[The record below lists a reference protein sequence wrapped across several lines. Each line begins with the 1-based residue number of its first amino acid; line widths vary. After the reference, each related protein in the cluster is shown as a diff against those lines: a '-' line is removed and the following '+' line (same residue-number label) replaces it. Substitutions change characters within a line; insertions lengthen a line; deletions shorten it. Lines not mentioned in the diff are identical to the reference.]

1 MKRKFKYMPILKT
14 RPSENKAYEKLTD
27 DVKDKILPIIEM
39 TGARSYKYP
48 KTHKTLAGVV
58 RPGDINKKIDN
69 ILSLVKTRPFI
80 LDITDDESLM
90 YDGIN
95 IIKNPENGYQ
105 EWRRFLTKNENF
117 KQLVI
122 PTIQF
127 DTNYIADTF
136 LQIKELN
143 KEFKYLALKISAFK
157 FNTPDKCSNLF
168 NVHNLSANTI
178 IQSIIDKI
186 VEITGNDK
194 LILILD
200 FGFISEFEKYKSI
213 IDECLNNL
221 TNTSHLKAIIPVSSS
236 FPSYVKPIPEDT
248 FEAQEGILYTHIQ
261 NTKNYSNICF
271 GDYASLHPVKYPT
284 SGGGWIPRIDY
295 IENTNILKYSYK
307 RASSDK
313 KNKNNSDAYEE
324 LAKRVINA
332 SNYQQIDNLTVWGDE
347 QIDLKSKGENNGN
360 APSFWI
366 SVRANLYMTIQ
377 CSRIDSSLVL
387 DL

>member
-27 DVKDKILPIIEM
+27 GVKDKILPIIEM

-157 FNTPDKCSNLF
+157 FNNPDKCSNLF

-332 SNYQQIDNLTVWGDE
+332 SNYQQIDILTVWGDE
-347 QIDLKSKGENNGN
+347 QINLKSKGKNNGN

>member
-1 MKRKFKYMPILKT
+1 MPILKT
-14 RPSENKAYEKLTD
+14 RPSENKAYEKLSDT
-27 DVKDKILPIIEM
+27 VKDNILPIIEM

-48 KTHKTLAGVV
+48 KTHKTLAGVI
-58 RPGDINKKIDN
+58 RPGDINKKIEN
-69 ILSLVKTRPFI
+69 ILSLVQNRPFI

-95 IIKNPENGYQ
+95 VIKNPENGYH
-105 EWRRFLTKNENF
+105 EWRKFLTKNEDF
-117 KQLVI
+117 KKLVI

-127 DTNYIADTF
+127 DTNHIADTF
-136 LQIKELN
+136 LQIEELN

-157 FNTPDKCSNLF
+157 FNVPDKCSNLF
-168 NVHNLSANTI
+168 SVHNLSANTI

-186 VEITGNDK
+186 VEKIGENK

-200 FGFISEFEKYKSI
+200 FGFISEFERYKSI
-213 IDECLNNL
+213 IDDCLGSIKN
-221 TNTSHLKAIIPVSSS
+221 TNHLKAIIPVSSS
-236 FPSYVKPIPEDT
+236 FPSYVKPISENT
-248 FEAQEGILYTHIQ
+248 FNAQEELLYSYIK
-261 NTKNYSNICF
+261 NTQKYSNIYF

-295 IENTNILKYSYK
+295 IENSDILKYSYK

-324 LAKRVINA
+324 LAKLVKDA
-332 SNYQQIDNLTVWGDE
+332 SNYKQINGLNIWGDE

-366 SVRANLYMTIQ
+366 SVRANLYMTIL
-377 CSRIDSSLVL
+377 CSRVKSNLVL

>member
-1 MKRKFKYMPILKT
+1 MKKTFKYMPILKT
-14 RPSENKAYEKLTD
+14 RPSENKAYEKLAD
-27 DVKDKILPIIEM
+27 SVKDKILPIIEM

-48 KTHKTLAGVV
+48 KNHKTLAGVV
-58 RPGDINKKIDN
+58 RHGDINKKIEN
-69 ILSLVKTRPFI
+69 ILSLVKNRPFI
-80 LDITDDESLM
+80 LDSTDDESLM

-95 IIKNPENGYQ
+95 IIKKPENGYQ
-105 EWRRFLTKNENF
+105 EWRRFLTKNEKF

-127 DTNYIADTF
+127 DTNYLADTF
-136 LQIKELN
+136 LQIDELN

-157 FNTPDKCSNLF
+157 FNNSDKCSNLF
-168 NVHNLSANTI
+168 NVHNLSANII

-186 VEITGNDK
+186 VEKIGNNK

-213 IDECLNNL
+213 INECLDKL
-221 TNTSHLKAIIPVSSS
+221 VNTHHLKAVVPVSSS
-236 FPSYVKPIPEDT
+236 FPSYVKPIPEYT
-248 FEAQEGILYTHIQ
+248 FEAQEELLYSHIK
-261 NTKNYSNICF
+261 NTKNYPNICF

-295 IENTNILKYSYK
+295 IENAKHIKYSYK

-324 LAKRVINA
+324 LAKLVISA
-332 SNYQQIDNLTVWGDE
+332 SNYQPVDNLTVWGDE

-377 CSRIDSSLVL
+377 CSRISSSLVL

>member
-27 DVKDKILPIIEM
+27 AVKDKILPIIEM

-58 RPGDINKKIDN
+58 RPGNINKKIDN

-105 EWRRFLTKNENF
+105 EWRRFLTKNEKF

-157 FNTPDKCSNLF
+157 FNNPDKCSNLF

-213 IDECLNNL
+213 IDKCLNNL

-295 IENTNILKYSYK
+295 IENANILKYSYK

>member
-27 DVKDKILPIIEM
+27 AVKDKILPIIEM

-58 RPGDINKKIDN
+58 RPGNINKKIDN

-157 FNTPDKCSNLF
+157 FNNLDKCSNLF

-213 IDECLNNL
+213 IDKCLNNL

>member
-27 DVKDKILPIIEM
+27 AVKDKILPIIEM

-48 KTHKTLAGVV
+48 KTHKTLAGMV

-157 FNTPDKCSNLF
+157 FNNPDKCSNLF

-313 KNKNNSDAYEE
+313 KNKNNM
-324 LAKRVINA
+324 
-332 SNYQQIDNLTVWGDE
+332 
-347 QIDLKSKGENNGN
+347 
-360 APSFWI
+360 F
-366 SVRANLYMTIQ
+366 
-377 CSRIDSSLVL
+377 SL
-387 DL
+387 

>member
-1 MKRKFKYMPILKT
+1 MKKTFRYMPILKT
-14 RPSENKAYEKLTD
+14 RPSENKAYEKLSDT
-27 DVKDKILPIIEM
+27 VKDNILPIIEM

-48 KTHKTLAGVV
+48 KTHKTLAGVI
-58 RPGDINKKIDN
+58 RPGDINKKIEN
-69 ILSLVKTRPFI
+69 ILSLVQNRPFI

-95 IIKNPENGYQ
+95 VIKNPENGYH
-105 EWRRFLTKNENF
+105 EWRKFLTKNEDF
-117 KQLVI
+117 KKLVI

-127 DTNYIADTF
+127 DTNHIADTF
-136 LQIKELN
+136 LQIEELN

-157 FNTPDKCSNLF
+157 FNVPDKCSNLF
-168 NVHNLSANTI
+168 SVHNLSANTI

-186 VEITGNDK
+186 VEKIGENK

-200 FGFISEFEKYKSI
+200 FGFISEFERYKSI
-213 IDECLNNL
+213 IDDCLGSIKN
-221 TNTSHLKAIIPVSSS
+221 TNHLKAIIPVSSS
-236 FPSYVKPIPEDT
+236 FPSYVKPISENT
-248 FEAQEGILYTHIQ
+248 FNAQEELLYSYIK
-261 NTKNYSNICF
+261 NTQKYSNIYF

-295 IENTNILKYSYK
+295 IENSDILKYSYK

-324 LAKRVINA
+324 LAKLVKDA
-332 SNYQQIDNLTVWGDE
+332 SNYKQINGLNIWGDE

-366 SVRANLYMTIQ
+366 SVRANLYMTIL
-377 CSRIDSSLVL
+377 CSRVKSNLVL

>member
-1 MKRKFKYMPILKT
+1 MKKNFRYMPILKT
-14 RPSENKAYEKLTD
+14 RPSENKAYEKLSDT
-27 DVKDKILPIIEM
+27 VKDNILPIIEM

-48 KTHKTLAGVV
+48 KTHKTLAGVI
-58 RPGDINKKIDN
+58 RPGDINKKIEN
-69 ILSLVKTRPFI
+69 ILSLVQNRPFI

-95 IIKNPENGYQ
+95 VIKNPENGYY
-105 EWRRFLTKNENF
+105 EWRKFLTKNEDF
-117 KQLVI
+117 KKLVI

-127 DTNYIADTF
+127 DTNHIADTF
-136 LQIKELN
+136 LQIEELN

-157 FNTPDKCSNLF
+157 FNVPDKCSNLF
-168 NVHNLSANTI
+168 NVHNLSANTV
-178 IQSIIDKI
+178 IQSVIDKI
-186 VEITGNDK
+186 VEKIGENK

-200 FGFISEFEKYKSI
+200 FGFISEFERYKSI
-213 IDECLNNL
+213 IDDCLGSIKN
-221 TNTSHLKAIIPVSSS
+221 TNHLKAIIPVSSS
-236 FPSYVKPIPEDT
+236 FPSYVKPISENT
-248 FEAQEGILYTHIQ
+248 FNAQEELLYSYIK
-261 NTKNYSNICF
+261 NTQKYSNIYF

-295 IENTNILKYSYK
+295 IENSDILKYSYK

-324 LAKRVINA
+324 LAKLVKDA
-332 SNYQQIDNLTVWGDE
+332 SNYKQINGLNIWGDE

-366 SVRANLYMTIQ
+366 SVRANLYMTIL
-377 CSRIDSSLVL
+377 CSRVKSNLVL

>member
-27 DVKDKILPIIEM
+27 AVKDKILPIIEM

-58 RPGDINKKIDN
+58 RPGNINKKIDN

-105 EWRRFLTKNENF
+105 EWRRFLTKNEKF

-157 FNTPDKCSNLF
+157 FNNPDKCSNLF

-213 IDECLNNL
+213 IDKCLNNL

>member
-1 MKRKFKYMPILKT
+1 MKRTFKYMPILKT

-27 DVKDKILPIIEM
+27 VVKDRILPIIEM

-69 ILSLVKTRPFI
+69 ILSLVKNRPFI

-105 EWRRFLTKNENF
+105 EWRRFLTKNEKF

-136 LQIKELN
+136 LQIQELN
-143 KEFKYLALKISAFK
+143 KEFRYLALKISAFK
-157 FNTPDKCSNLF
+157 FNNPDKCSNLF

-213 IDECLNNL
+213 IDECLNKL
-221 TNTSHLKAIIPVSSS
+221 TNTKHLKAIIPVSSS
-236 FPSYVKPIPEDT
+236 FPSYVKPVPEHT
-248 FEAQEGILYTHIQ
+248 FEAQEELLYSHIK
-261 NTKNYSNICF
+261 NTNNYPNICF

-295 IENTNILKYSYK
+295 IENTEILKYSYK

-324 LAKRVINA
+324 LAKLVVNA
-332 SNYQQIDNLTVWGDE
+332 SNYQQIDKLSVWGDE

-366 SVRANLYMTIQ
+366 SVRANLYMTIL
-377 CSRIDSSLVL
+377 CSRANSNLVL

>member
-27 DVKDKILPIIEM
+27 AVKDKILPIIEM

-58 RPGDINKKIDN
+58 RSGDINKKIDN

>member
-1 MKRKFKYMPILKT
+1 MKKTFRYMPILKT
-14 RPSENKAYEKLTD
+14 RPSENKAYEKLSDT
-27 DVKDKILPIIEM
+27 VKDNILPIIEM

-48 KTHKTLAGVV
+48 KTHKTLAGVI
-58 RPGDINKKIDN
+58 RPGDINKKIEN
-69 ILSLVKTRPFI
+69 ILSLVQNRPFI

-95 IIKNPENGYQ
+95 VIKNPENGYH
-105 EWRRFLTKNENF
+105 EWRKFLTKNEDF
-117 KQLVI
+117 KKLVI

-127 DTNYIADTF
+127 DTNHIADTF
-136 LQIKELN
+136 LQIEELN

-157 FNTPDKCSNLF
+157 FNVPDKCSNLF
-168 NVHNLSANTI
+168 SVHNLSANTI

-186 VEITGNDK
+186 VEKIGENK

-200 FGFISEFEKYKSI
+200 FGFISEFERYKSV
-213 IDECLNNL
+213 IDDCLGSIKN
-221 TNTSHLKAIIPVSSS
+221 TNHLKAIIPVSSS
-236 FPSYVKPIPEDT
+236 FPSYVKPISENT
-248 FEAQEGILYTHIQ
+248 FNAQEELLYSYIK
-261 NTKNYSNICF
+261 NTQKYSNIYF

-295 IENTNILKYSYK
+295 IENSDILKYSYK

-324 LAKRVINA
+324 LAKLVKDA
-332 SNYQQIDNLTVWGDE
+332 SNYKQINGLNIWGDE

-366 SVRANLYMTIQ
+366 SVRANLYMTIL
-377 CSRIDSSLVL
+377 CSRVKSNLVL

>member
-1 MKRKFKYMPILKT
+1 MPILKT
-14 RPSENKAYEKLTD
+14 RPSENKAYEKLSDT
-27 DVKDKILPIIEM
+27 VKDNILPIIEM

-48 KTHKTLAGVV
+48 KTHKTLAGVI
-58 RPGDINKKIDN
+58 RPGDINKKIEN
-69 ILSLVKTRPFI
+69 ILSLVQNRPFI

-95 IIKNPENGYQ
+95 VIKNPENGYY
-105 EWRRFLTKNENF
+105 EWRKFLTKNEDF
-117 KQLVI
+117 KKLVI

-127 DTNYIADTF
+127 DTNHIADTF
-136 LQIKELN
+136 LQIEELN

-157 FNTPDKCSNLF
+157 FNVPDKCSNLF
-168 NVHNLSANTI
+168 NVHNLSANTV
-178 IQSIIDKI
+178 IQSVIDKI
-186 VEITGNDK
+186 VEKIGENK

-200 FGFISEFEKYKSI
+200 FGFISEFERYKSI
-213 IDECLNNL
+213 IDDCLGSIKN
-221 TNTSHLKAIIPVSSS
+221 TNHLKAIIPVSSS
-236 FPSYVKPIPEDT
+236 FPSYVKPISENT
-248 FEAQEGILYTHIQ
+248 FNAQEELLYSYIK
-261 NTKNYSNICF
+261 NTQKYSNIYF

-295 IENTNILKYSYK
+295 IENSDILKYSYK

-324 LAKRVINA
+324 LAKLVKDA
-332 SNYQQIDNLTVWGDE
+332 SNYKQINGLNIWGDE

-366 SVRANLYMTIQ
+366 SVRANLYMTIL
-377 CSRIDSSLVL
+377 CSRVKSNLVL

>member
-1 MKRKFKYMPILKT
+1 MKKTFRYMPILKT
-14 RPSENKAYEKLTD
+14 RPSENKAYEKLSDT
-27 DVKDKILPIIEM
+27 VKDNILPIIEM

-48 KTHKTLAGVV
+48 KTHKTLAGVI
-58 RPGDINKKIDN
+58 RPGDINKKIEN
-69 ILSLVKTRPFI
+69 ILSLVQNRPFI

-90 YDGIN
+90 YDGISV
-95 IIKNPENGYQ
+95 IKNPENGYH
-105 EWRRFLTKNENF
+105 EWRKFLTKNEDF
-117 KQLVI
+117 KKLVI

-136 LQIKELN
+136 LQIEELN

-157 FNTPDKCSNLF
+157 FNVPDKCSNLF
-168 NVHNLSANTI
+168 SVHNLSANTI

-186 VEITGNDK
+186 VEKIGENK

-200 FGFISEFEKYKSI
+200 FGFISEFERYKSI
-213 IDECLNNL
+213 IDDCLGSIKN
-221 TNTSHLKAIIPVSSS
+221 TNHLKAIIPVSSS
-236 FPSYVKPIPEDT
+236 FPSYVKPISENT
-248 FEAQEGILYTHIQ
+248 FNAQEELLYSYIK
-261 NTKNYSNICF
+261 NTQKYSNIYF

-295 IENTNILKYSYK
+295 IENSDILKYSYK

-324 LAKRVINA
+324 LAKLVKDA
-332 SNYQQIDNLTVWGDE
+332 SNYKQINGLNIWGDE

-366 SVRANLYMTIQ
+366 SVRANLYMTIL
-377 CSRIDSSLVL
+377 CSRVKSNLVL

>member
-58 RPGDINKKIDN
+58 RSGDINKKIDN

-213 IDECLNNL
+213 IDKCLNNL

>member
-27 DVKDKILPIIEM
+27 AVKDKILPIIEM

-58 RPGDINKKIDN
+58 KSGDINKKIDN

>member
-1 MKRKFKYMPILKT
+1 MPILKT
-14 RPSENKAYEKLTD
+14 RPSENKAYEKLSDT
-27 DVKDKILPIIEM
+27 VKDNILPIIEM

-48 KTHKTLAGVV
+48 KTHKTLAGVI
-58 RPGDINKKIDN
+58 RPGDINKKIEN
-69 ILSLVKTRPFI
+69 ILSLVQNRPFI

-95 IIKNPENGYQ
+95 VIKNPENGYH
-105 EWRRFLTKNENF
+105 EWRKFLTKNEDF
-117 KQLVI
+117 KKLVI

-136 LQIKELN
+136 LQIEELN

-157 FNTPDKCSNLF
+157 FNVPDKCSNLF
-168 NVHNLSANTI
+168 SVHNLSANTI

-186 VEITGNDK
+186 VEKIGENK

-200 FGFISEFEKYKSI
+200 FGFISEFERYKSI
-213 IDECLNNL
+213 IDDCLGSIKN
-221 TNTSHLKAIIPVSSS
+221 TNHLKAIIPVSSS
-236 FPSYVKPIPEDT
+236 FPSYVKPISENT
-248 FEAQEGILYTHIQ
+248 FNAQEELLYSYIK
-261 NTKNYSNICF
+261 NTQKYSNIYF

-295 IENTNILKYSYK
+295 IENSDILKYSYK

-324 LAKRVINA
+324 LAKLVKDA
-332 SNYQQIDNLTVWGDE
+332 SNYKQINGLNIWGDE

-366 SVRANLYMTIQ
+366 SVRANLYMTIL
-377 CSRIDSSLVL
+377 CSRVKSNLVL

>member
-58 RPGDINKKIDN
+58 RPGNINKKIDN

-186 VEITGNDK
+186 VEITGNYK

-213 IDECLNNL
+213 IDKCLNNL

>member
-1 MKRKFKYMPILKT
+1 MKKTFRYMPILKT
-14 RPSENKAYEKLTD
+14 RPSENKAYEKLSDT
-27 DVKDKILPIIEM
+27 VKDNILPIIEM

-48 KTHKTLAGVV
+48 KTHKTLAGVI
-58 RPGDINKKIDN
+58 RPGDINKKIEN
-69 ILSLVKTRPFI
+69 ILSLVQNRPFI

-95 IIKNPENGYQ
+95 VIKNPENGYH
-105 EWRRFLTKNENF
+105 EWRKFLTKNEDF
-117 KQLVI
+117 KKLVI

-136 LQIKELN
+136 LQIEELN

-157 FNTPDKCSNLF
+157 FNVPDKCSNLF
-168 NVHNLSANTI
+168 SVHNLSANTI

-186 VEITGNDK
+186 VEKIGENK

-200 FGFISEFEKYKSI
+200 FGFISEFERYKSI
-213 IDECLNNL
+213 IDDCLGSIKN
-221 TNTSHLKAIIPVSSS
+221 TNHLKAIIPVSSS
-236 FPSYVKPIPEDT
+236 FPSYVKPISENT
-248 FEAQEGILYTHIQ
+248 FNAQEELLYSYIK
-261 NTKNYSNICF
+261 NTQKYSNIYF

-295 IENTNILKYSYK
+295 IENSDILKYSYK

-324 LAKRVINA
+324 LAKLVKDA
-332 SNYQQIDNLTVWGDE
+332 SNYKQINGLNIWGDE

-366 SVRANLYMTIQ
+366 SVRANLYMTIL
-377 CSRIDSSLVL
+377 CSRVKSNLVL

>member
-1 MKRKFKYMPILKT
+1 MKKTFRYMPILKT
-14 RPSENKAYEKLTD
+14 RPSENKAYEKLSD
-27 DVKDKILPIIEM
+27 AVKDNILPIIEM

-48 KTHKTLAGVV
+48 KTHKTLAGVI
-58 RPGDINKKIDN
+58 RPGDINKKIEN
-69 ILSLVKTRPFI
+69 ILSLVKNRPFI

-95 IIKNPENGYQ
+95 VIKNPENGYL
-105 EWRRFLTKNENF
+105 EWRKFLTKNENF
-117 KQLVI
+117 KKLVI

-136 LQIKELN
+136 LQIEELN

-157 FNTPDKCSNLF
+157 FNTPDKCSSLF

-186 VEITGNDK
+186 VEKIGENK

-213 IDECLNNL
+213 IDDCLISIK
-221 TNTSHLKAIIPVSSS
+221 NTSHLKAIIPVSSS
-236 FPSYVKPIPEDT
+236 FPSYVKPIPENT
-248 FEAQEGILYTHIQ
+248 FNAQEELLYSYIK
-261 NTKNYSNICF
+261 NTQNYSNIYF

-295 IENTNILKYSYK
+295 IENSKTLKYSYK

-324 LAKRVINA
+324 LAKLVKNA
-332 SNYQQIDNLTVWGDE
+332 SNYQQISGLNIWGDE

-366 SVRANLYMTIQ
+366 SVRANLYMTIL
-377 CSRIDSSLVL
+377 CSRVNSSLVL

>member
-1 MKRKFKYMPILKT
+1 MKKTFRYMPILKT
-14 RPSENKAYEKLTD
+14 RPSENKAYEKLSDT
-27 DVKDKILPIIEM
+27 VKDNILPIIEM

-48 KTHKTLAGVV
+48 KTHKTLAGVI
-58 RPGDINKKIDN
+58 RPGDINKKIEN
-69 ILSLVKTRPFI
+69 ILSLVQNRPFI

-95 IIKNPENGYQ
+95 VIKNPENGYH
-105 EWRRFLTKNENF
+105 EWRKFLTKNEDF
-117 KQLVI
+117 KKLVI

-127 DTNYIADTF
+127 DTNHIADTF
-136 LQIKELN
+136 LQIEELN

-157 FNTPDKCSNLF
+157 FNVPDKCSNLF
-168 NVHNLSANTI
+168 NVHNLSANTV
-178 IQSIIDKI
+178 IQSVIDKI
-186 VEITGNDK
+186 VEKIGENK

-200 FGFISEFEKYKSI
+200 FGFISEFERYKSI
-213 IDECLNNL
+213 IDDCLGSIKN
-221 TNTSHLKAIIPVSSS
+221 TNHLKAIIPVSSS
-236 FPSYVKPIPEDT
+236 FPSYVKPISENT
-248 FEAQEGILYTHIQ
+248 FNAQEELLYSYIK
-261 NTKNYSNICF
+261 NTQKYSNIYF

-295 IENTNILKYSYK
+295 IENSDILKYSYK

-324 LAKRVINA
+324 LAKLVKDA
-332 SNYQQIDNLTVWGDE
+332 SNYKQINGLNIWGDE

-366 SVRANLYMTIQ
+366 SVRANLYMTIL
-377 CSRIDSSLVL
+377 CSRVKSNLVL

>member
-1 MKRKFKYMPILKT
+1 MKKSFKYMPILKT
-14 RPSENKAYEKLTD
+14 RPSENKAYEKLSDT
-27 DVKDKILPIIEM
+27 VKDNILPIIEM

-69 ILSLVKTRPFI
+69 ILSLVKNRPFI

-95 IIKNPENGYQ
+95 VIKNHENGYQ
-105 EWRRFLTKNENF
+105 EWRKFLTKNETF

-127 DTNYIADTF
+127 DTNYIPDTF
-136 LQIKELN
+136 WQIEELN
-143 KEFKYLALKISAFK
+143 KDFKYLALKVSAFK
-157 FNTPDKCSNLF
+157 FNNPDKSSNLF

-186 VEITGNDK
+186 VEKIGENK

-200 FGFISEFEKYKSI
+200 FGFINEFEKYQSI
-213 IDECLNNL
+213 IEDCLNAI
-221 TNTSHLKAIIPVSSS
+221 TNTNHLKAIIPVSSS
-236 FPSYVKPIPEDT
+236 FPSYVKPISEHT
-248 FEAQEGILYTHIQ
+248 FEAQEELLYKYIQ
-261 NTKNYSNICF
+261 NIKNCSNLYF

-295 IENTNILKYSYK
+295 IVNDKTLKYSYK

-324 LAKRVINA
+324 LATLVLNA
-332 SNYQQIDNLTVWGDE
+332 TNYKQIDHLNIWGDE

-377 CSRIDSSLVL
+377 YTRTNSSLVL

>member
-1 MKRKFKYMPILKT
+1 MKRTFRYMPILKT
-14 RPSENKAYEKLTD
+14 RPSENKAYEKLNDTI
-27 DVKDKILPIIEM
+27 KDNILPIIEM

-48 KTHKTLAGVV
+48 KTHKTLAGVI
-58 RPGDINKKIDN
+58 RPGDINKKIES
-69 ILSLVKTRPFI
+69 ILSLVKNRPFI

-95 IIKNPENGYQ
+95 VIKNPENGYQ
-105 EWRRFLTKNENF
+105 EWRKFLTKNENF

-136 LQIKELN
+136 LQIEELN

-157 FNTPDKCSNLF
+157 FNDPDKCSNLF

-186 VEITGNDK
+186 VEKIGENK

-200 FGFISEFEKYKSI
+200 FGFISEFEKYKLI
-213 IDECLNNL
+213 IDDCLAKI
-221 TNTSHLKAIIPVSSS
+221 TNTNHLKAVIPVSSS
-236 FPSYVKPIPEDT
+236 FPSYVRPIPEYSM
-248 FEAQEGILYTHIQ
+248 EAQEELLYSYIK
-261 NTKNYSNICF
+261 NTKKYSNIYF

-295 IENTNILKYSYK
+295 IENSKVLKYSYR

-324 LAKRVINA
+324 LAKLVKNA
-332 SNYQQIDNLTVWGDE
+332 SNYKQIDNLNIWGDE

-366 SVRANLYMTIQ
+366 SVRANLYMTIL
-377 CSRIDSSLVL
+377 CSRTSSTLVL

>member
-1 MKRKFKYMPILKT
+1 M
-14 RPSENKAYEKLTD
+14 
-27 DVKDKILPIIEM
+27 
-39 TGARSYKYP
+39 
-48 KTHKTLAGVV
+48 
-58 RPGDINKKIDN
+58 
-69 ILSLVKTRPFI
+69 
-80 LDITDDESLM
+80 
-90 YDGIN
+90 
-95 IIKNPENGYQ
+95 
-105 EWRRFLTKNENF
+105 
-117 KQLVI
+117 
-122 PTIQF
+122 
-127 DTNYIADTF
+127 
-136 LQIKELN
+136 
-143 KEFKYLALKISAFK
+143 
-157 FNTPDKCSNLF
+157 
-168 NVHNLSANTI
+168 
-178 IQSIIDKI
+178 
-186 VEITGNDK
+186 
-194 LILILD
+194 
-200 FGFISEFEKYKSI
+200 
-213 IDECLNNL
+213 NNL

>member
-27 DVKDKILPIIEM
+27 AVKDKILPIIEM

-157 FNTPDKCSNLF
+157 FNNPDKCSNLF

-213 IDECLNNL
+213 IDECLNKL

-248 FEAQEGILYTHIQ
+248 FEAQEGVLYTHIQ

-295 IENTNILKYSYK
+295 IEDTNILKYSYK

>member
-1 MKRKFKYMPILKT
+1 MPILKT
-14 RPSENKAYEKLTD
+14 RPSENKAYEKLSDT
-27 DVKDKILPIIEM
+27 VKDNILPIIEM

-48 KTHKTLAGVV
+48 KTHKTLAGVI
-58 RPGDINKKIDN
+58 RPGDINKKIEN
-69 ILSLVKTRPFI
+69 ILSLVQNRPFI
-80 LDITDDESLM
+80 LDIIDDESLM

-95 IIKNPENGYQ
+95 VIKNPENGYH
-105 EWRRFLTKNENF
+105 EWRKFLTKNEDF
-117 KQLVI
+117 KKLVI

-136 LQIKELN
+136 LQIEELN

-157 FNTPDKCSNLF
+157 FNVPDKCSNLF
-168 NVHNLSANTI
+168 SVHNLSANTI

-186 VEITGNDK
+186 VEKIGENK

-200 FGFISEFEKYKSI
+200 FGFISEFERYKSI
-213 IDECLNNL
+213 IDDCLGSIKN
-221 TNTSHLKAIIPVSSS
+221 TNHLKAIIPVSSS
-236 FPSYVKPIPEDT
+236 FPSYVKPISENT
-248 FEAQEGILYTHIQ
+248 FNAQEELLYSYIK
-261 NTKNYSNICF
+261 NTQKYSNIYF

-295 IENTNILKYSYK
+295 IENSDILKYSYK

-324 LAKRVINA
+324 LAKLVKDA
-332 SNYQQIDNLTVWGDE
+332 SNYKQINGLNIWGDE

-366 SVRANLYMTIQ
+366 SVRANLYMTIL
-377 CSRIDSSLVL
+377 CSRVKSNLVL

>member
-1 MKRKFKYMPILKT
+1 MKRTFKYMPILKT

-27 DVKDKILPIIEM
+27 VVKDRILPIIEM

-69 ILSLVKTRPFI
+69 ILSLVKNRPFI

-136 LQIKELN
+136 LQIQELN
-143 KEFKYLALKISAFK
+143 KEFRYLALKISAFK
-157 FNTPDKCSNLF
+157 FNNPDKCSNLF

-213 IDECLNNL
+213 IDECLNKL
-221 TNTSHLKAIIPVSSS
+221 TNTKHLKAIIPVSSS
-236 FPSYVKPIPEDT
+236 FPSYVKPVPEHT
-248 FEAQEGILYTHIQ
+248 FEAQEELLYSYIK
-261 NTKNYSNICF
+261 NTNNYPNICF

-295 IENTNILKYSYK
+295 IENTEILKYSYK

-324 LAKRVINA
+324 LAKLVVNA
-332 SNYQQIDNLTVWGDE
+332 SNYQQIDKLSVWGDE

-366 SVRANLYMTIQ
+366 SVRANLYMTIL
-377 CSRIDSSLVL
+377 CSRANSNLVL

>member
-58 RPGDINKKIDN
+58 RPGNINKKIDN

-157 FNTPDKCSNLF
+157 FNNPDKCSNLF

-213 IDECLNNL
+213 IDKCLNNL